1 MKFTENDIKDLV
13 EMFPEAKTAES
24 FFSSHIHVSRENT
37 NKLLKFIKGLN
48 KKHNTNF
55 FDQVAPTDEQLDS
68 TKLSNIKL
76 NQDLVELQ
84 NAGLAAQRGRPQDR
98 SKLLEIFRKF
108 WPNIEISGI

>member
-1 MKFTENDIKDLV
+1 
-13 EMFPEAKTAES
+13 MFPEAATIKN
-24 FFSSHIHVSRENT
+24 FFPCNIHVSKENS
-37 NKLLKFIKGLN
+37 NKLLRFIASLN

-68 TKLSNIKL
+68 IKLSNIKL

-84 NAGLAAQRGRPQDR
+84 NAGLAAQRGRPQER

-108 WPNIEISGI
+108 WPNIANIEWSDT